1 MIDRKSFPLKIS
13 GNFSFELSVVAPQV
27 PAKVIRVEP
36 PDGAKFDT
44 GEGNL
49 PPPPAFIDIFFDKSL
64 QGHTVDANTV
74 RVVRSESGG
83 PAQPWPGTAT
93 YSDATQSAQFTPQQP
108 FVGSPLEEG
117 FVYTLTVFGDGP
129 GILDVDGLALDG
141 NGDGSPGG
149 NFTSTFTFT
158 QIIG

>member
-13 GNFSFELSVVAPQV
+13 GNFSFELSVVAPEV
-27 PAKVIRVEP
+27 PTTVIRVEP

-74 RVVRSESGG
+74 RIVRSESGG
-83 PAQPWPGTAT
+83 PAQPWPGTVT
-93 YSDATQSAQFTPQQP
+93 YSDATQSVQFTPQQP
-108 FVGSPLEEG
+108 FRIGGGVDDI
-117 FVYTLTVFGDGP
+117 FTLTLLGDGP
-129 GILDVDGLALDG
+129 NRILDVDDLALDG
-141 NGDGSPGG
+141 NDDDSPGG
-149 NFTSTFTFT
+149 DFISRFTVHFT
-158 QIIG
+158 IG